1 MANTNLVQFKEK
13 QLQPEALYNQVLYK
27 RSLMGLGTIPADW
40 NFGSMYESA
49 KKEIVKLS
57 FDDTQIIENTLSDS
71 VHRTFGIT
79 YGQEEVH
86 IRPFLAKI
94 MESDMKEGD
103 FDKAIPM
110 AITELNR
117 LLDVFTWNQLKSKAT
132 AGTAYTWTNP
142 AAFISWALGLMA
154 DPVLSDLRKHFV
166 ITEKIKAALL
176 GNIANPDHR
185 SWYAALVNR
194 LAEVNCDVITAKAAD
209 SVLLI
214 VEPFLAEYTGMEPHP
229 YKSGVNDED
238 NYRWLTMGMSNTDYV
253 VRDPLGLQIFNVT
266 GITREA
272 PDRKT
277 TTSENRKTVADE
289 QRKVSGD

>member
-1 MANTNLVQFKEK
+1 MQFKEK

-27 RSLMGLGTIPADW
+27 RSLIGLGTIPADW
-40 NFGSMYESA
+40 NFGAMYESA
-49 KKEIVKLS
+49 KKEIVKLA
-57 FDDTQIIENTLSDS
+57 FDDMQIIENTLSDS
-71 VHRTFGIT
+71 VQRTFGIT

-117 LLDVFTWNQLKSKAT
+117 LLDIFTWNQLKAKAT
-132 AGTAYTWTNP
+132 KGNDHAWSSP
-142 AAFISWALGLMA
+142 AAFISWILGLMA
-154 DPVLSDLRKHFV
+154 DPVLSDLRKHLV
-166 ITEKIKAALL
+166 ITEKIKAAML
-176 GNIANPDHR
+176 GNILSPDHR
-185 SWYAALVNR
+185 SWYAAMVNR

-253 VRDPLGLQIFNVT
+253 LRDALGLQLFEVT
-266 GITREA
+266 GVTREA
-272 PDRKT
+272 DFRQTTDAEKRKT
-277 TTSENRKTVADE
+277 ADDN
-289 QRKVSGD
+289 QRKIVQDKVSA